1 MYKVLEKL
9 IVRNRDNN
17 GYPPATIA
25 CLGDSVTQ
33 GCFELYLTGEG
44 KIDAVRKTQYSYCTK
59 LGELLRSV
67 FPNAQ
72 LNIINAGIS
81 GNNTLQGLERLDRDV
96 LRFSPDL
103 VTVCFGLN
111 DCCNGESFI
120 DTYSRNL
127 GEIFDRCLACGAD
140 VIFLTP
146 NCMNTRVMYE
156 PCEVI
161 KNMAKRTCEIQ
172 NAGGLSD
179 YLDAAK
185 RECVKRNIGVC
196 DCYAIW
202 DRMAKAGVDVTS
214 LLSNGI
220 NHPKPEMHRIFAY
233 ELFRMIMGERI

>member
-9 IVRNRDNN
+9 IARNRDNS
-17 GYPPATIA
+17 GSPPATIA

-33 GCFELYLTGEG
+33 GCFELFLTGEE
-44 KIDAVRKTQYSYCTK
+44 KFDAVRMPQYSYCTK

-67 FPNAQ
+67 FPDAQ
-72 LNIINAGIS
+72 LNMINAGIS
-81 GNNTLQGLERLDRDV
+81 GDYTSRGLERLDRDV

-111 DCCNGESFI
+111 DCSIGKSFI

-127 GEIFDRCLACGAD
+127 GEIFDCCLASGAD

-156 PCEVI
+156 PCEVFRNI
-161 KNMAKRTCEIQ
+161 AKKTCEIQ
-172 NAGGLSD
+172 NAGGLAD
-179 YLDAAK
+179 FLDAAK
-185 RECVKRNIGVC
+185 RECVKRNIEVC

-220 NHPKPEMHRIFAY
+220 NHPTPEMHQIFAY
-233 ELFRMIMGERI
+233 ELFRMIMGNGI